1 MPESD
6 QQYEFSDF
14 CGEFVDDDV
23 MVTICI
29 YRPAGTNGDWTL
41 EVVDQEGYSTI
52 WDDRFATDRDAFE
65 EFLATIKRD
74 GISSFLEQSIHTVH

>member
-6 QQYEFSDF
+6 QQYEFSVP

-74 GISSFLEQSIHTVH
+74 GIRSFLEQSIYTVH

>member
-1 MPESD
+1 MPESE
-6 QQYEFSDF
+6 QQYEFSVF

-29 YRPAGTNGDWTL
+29 YRPTGTNGDWML

-65 EFLATIKRD
+65 EFLATVKRD
-74 GISSFLEQSIHTVH
+74 GIRSFLEQSIHTVH